1 MDPTLDNLPDDVD
14 QVIHRKNGSS
24 FIIQD
29 ENSPASIGKPPRRL
43 QALKGTRPLTIDDL
57 LREQRE
63 HTEKREKRLREQ
75 KDRLSN
81 RRKSSK
87 SMREFQEAQRLFT
100 ESEKKAERVLR
111 KKEEIMNEKVTRAR
125 KHNSKVVA
133 RKRQSTLKDSLTD
146 NLNLSGKMEHDG
158 EYNKSESESWAD
170 NDSIKN
176 IYDQMD
182 YIKPVSGLAHAVTN
196 NANHSDDEFF
206 S

>member
-1 MDPTLDNLPDDVD
+1 MDTSADNSADDLD
-14 QVIHRKNGSS
+14 QIIHGKHGSS
-24 FIIQD
+24 FTIQD
-29 ENSPASIGKPPRRL
+29 ENSPVATGKPPRRL
-43 QALKGTRPLTIDDL
+43 QALKGTRQLTIDEL
-57 LREQRE
+57 LKEQRE
-63 HTEKREKRLREQ
+63 HSEKREKRLREQ
-75 KDRLSN
+75 KERLSN
-81 RRKSSK
+81 RRLSRKSLK
-87 SMREFQEAQRLFT
+87 EFEEAQRLFT

-111 KKEEIMNEKVTRAR
+111 NKEDIMNEKVTKVRR
-125 KHNSKVVA
+125 HNSKVVA
-133 RKRQSTLKDSLTD
+133 RKRQSTLRDSLND

-182 YIKPVSGLAHAVTN
+182 YIKPVSGLAHAVAN

>member
-1 MDPTLDNLPDDVD
+1 MDCTSDNLPDDSD
-14 QVIHRKNGSS
+14 QIIHGKHGTS
-24 FIIQD
+24 FTIQD
-29 ENSPASIGKPPRRL
+29 ENSPVVTAKPPRRL
-43 QALKGTRPLTIDDL
+43 QALKGTRPLTIEEL
-57 LREQRE
+57 LKEQRE
-63 HTEKREKRLREQ
+63 HTEKREQRLREQ
-75 KDRLSN
+75 KDKLSN
-81 RRKSSK
+81 RRRSSK
-87 SMREFQEAQRLFT
+87 SLREFEEAQRLFT

-111 KKEEIMNEKVTRAR
+111 KKEEIINEKVTKVR

-133 RKRQSTLKDSLTD
+133 RKRQSTLRDSLND